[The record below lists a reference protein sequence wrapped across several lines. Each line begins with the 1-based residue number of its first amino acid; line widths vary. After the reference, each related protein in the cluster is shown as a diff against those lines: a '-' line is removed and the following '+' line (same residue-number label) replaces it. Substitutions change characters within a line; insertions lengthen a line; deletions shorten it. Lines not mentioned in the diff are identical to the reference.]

1 MPLGELT
8 RGDRRVL
15 LTLLS
20 AVAVAA
26 ACLMA
31 WRAG

>member
-15 LTLLS
+15 LAILS
-20 AVAVAA
+20 AVALAA
-26 ACLMA
+26 ACLLA